1 MQTLQRLIAVWLIA
15 FTGIAMAQDSV
26 PVNVGDKLP
35 SNVRALLIQEMQAVL
50 TASQAIMAGIVKG
63 QHQLVAEKADAIHN
77 SFILKQEMTPEDRK
91 ALIAAVPAAFV
102 QRDQAFHKL
111 SADLAA
117 AARAE
122 DQAQER
128 ALFGQMVEA
137 CTGCHSRYAGARFPG
152 LKSRELR

>member
-1 MQTLQRLIAVWLIA
+1 MNTIQQFIAACLMA
-15 FTGIAMAQDSV
+15 FVGIAAAQEAT

-35 SNVRALLIQEMQAVL
+35 ANVRALLIQEMQAVL
-50 TASQAIMAGIVKG
+50 TASQAILEGIVKG
-63 QHQLVAEKADAIHN
+63 QHKLVAEKAEGIHN
-77 SFILKQEMTPEDRK
+77 SFILKQKMTPEDRK
-91 ALIAAVPAAFV
+91 ALMAAVPSAFV
-102 QRDQAFHKL
+102 QQDRAFHKL

-137 CTGCHSRYAGARFPG
+137 CSGCHSRYAGGRFSG
-152 LKSRELR
+152 LKNSE